1 MVGGKTAWTTVAVQ
15 SVAKYG
21 GPLSGEGGEPGVS
34 LVEWERKEGI
44 SILTLN
50 RPEVFNALN
59 MPALEQLREI
69 AEELRHSRAT
79 RVVVVT
85 GAGEK
90 AFCAGADLK
99 ERRDFTEDQVR
110 RYIHMIRETFH
121 ALASLPRP
129 VIAAVNGVAFGGG
142 MELALACDLRI
153 ADEHAVLGLTETS
166 LGIIPGAGGTQRLAR
181 LIGTARAKELIFT
194 AKRITAREGETLGL
208 LNRVV
213 TGGTVMEAAMEVAAQ
228 INENAPLALAQAK
241 YAIDH
246 GSETDLA
253 TGLAMETKAYEVLI
267 PTKDRLE
274 GLQAFKEKRKPIYL
288 GE

>member
-1 MVGGKTAWTTVAVQ
+1 M
-15 SVAKYG
+15 
-21 GPLSGEGGEPGVS
+21 S

>member
-1 MVGGKTAWTTVAVQ
+1 
-15 SVAKYG
+15 
-21 GPLSGEGGEPGVS
+21 VS

-44 SILTLN
+44 SVLTLN

-59 MPALEQLREI
+59 LPALEQLREI
-69 AEELRHSRAT
+69 TEELRYSKAT

-85 GAGEK
+85 GAGKK

-99 ERRDFTEDQVR
+99 ERREFTEDQVR

-121 ALASLPRP
+121 ALASLPKP
-129 VIAAVNGVAFGGG
+129 VIAAINGVAFGGG

-153 ADEHAVLGLTETS
+153 ADEHAVMGLTETS

-194 AKRITAREGETLGL
+194 AKRINAWEAEKLNL
-208 LNRVV
+208 LNQVA
-213 TGGTVMEAAMEVAAQ
+213 TGGTVMEAAMETAAR

-241 YAIDH
+241 YAIDY

-274 GLQAFKEKRKPIYL
+274 GLQAFKEKRKPVYV

>member
-1 MVGGKTAWTTVAVQ
+1 M
-15 SVAKYG
+15 
-21 GPLSGEGGEPGVS
+21 S

-166 LGIIPGAGGTQRLAR
+166 LGIIPGAGEPSDWPA
-181 LIGTARAKELIFT
+181 
-194 AKRITAREGETLGL
+194 
-208 LNRVV
+208 
-213 TGGTVMEAAMEVAAQ
+213 
-228 INENAPLALAQAK
+228 
-241 YAIDH
+241 
-246 GSETDLA
+246 
-253 TGLAMETKAYEVLI
+253 
-267 PTKDRLE
+267 
-274 GLQAFKEKRKPIYL
+274 
-288 GE
+288 

>member
-1 MVGGKTAWTTVAVQ
+1 M
-15 SVAKYG
+15 
-21 GPLSGEGGEPGVS
+21 
-34 LVEWERKEGI
+34 
-44 SILTLN
+44 
-50 RPEVFNALN
+50 
-59 MPALEQLREI
+59 
-69 AEELRHSRAT
+69 
-79 RVVVVT
+79 
-85 GAGEK
+85 
-90 AFCAGADLK
+90 
-99 ERRDFTEDQVR
+99 
-110 RYIHMIRETFH
+110 
-121 ALASLPRP
+121 
-129 VIAAVNGVAFGGG
+129 
-142 MELALACDLRI
+142 
-153 ADEHAVLGLTETS
+153 
-166 LGIIPGAGGTQRLAR
+166 
-181 LIGTARAKELIFT
+181 IGTARAKELIFT